1 MPKTELLPVLLPDAP
16 SPLHAQLTGHLRS
29 RILDGTWAPHS
40 QMPSESELGAMF
52 GVSRITVRQALGDLQ
67 KAGLIFRIHGKGTF
81 VSRPKA
87 FQNVASL
94 EGFGE
99 AMSRM
104 GYEILNRVD
113 YLRFAPA
120 DARIAARLGLREGDE
135 VAEIRR
141 VRLLDR
147 EPVSPD
153 LSWLPGPLGRRLE
166 NWSP

>member
-1 MPKTELLPVLLPDAP
+1 
-16 SPLHAQLTGHLRS
+16 
-29 RILDGTWAPHS
+29 
-40 QMPSESELGAMF
+40 MF
-52 GVSRITVRQALGDLQ
+52 GLSRITVRQALGDLQ

-147 EPVSPD
+147 EPVSLD
-153 LSWLPGPLGRRLE
+153 FSWLPGPLGRRLE
-166 NWSP
+166 K